1 MIGFGWGFLGSSL
14 WLFLTFGL
22 RVGLGVGVK
31 GILRSWGF
39 RISVVSNFWVSW
51 VKGYD
56 LRFLLHLNVIDL
68 QIL

>member
-1 MIGFGWGFLGSSL
+1 MYENNWTFFFSGGVFGCFFMIGFGWGFLGSSL

-39 RISVVSNFWVSW
+39 RISVVSN
-51 VKGYD
+51 
-56 LRFLLHLNVIDL
+56 
-68 QIL
+68 